1 MAQTK
6 CKIDIEMLL
15 VSSVGDGKFK
25 NTFFCKKGG
34 NFFLF
39 LFLKS
44 RVTWTCT
51 CHIPKI
57 LSLILN
63 WTLFRNQQIQGN
75 YDSYMTNYCQY
86 LHYSKYRAFKQLQL
100 IIKKIFIMLL
110 SFSKEKGVA
119 ENIFFQIFLRNSMYY
134 SMYLQLTHYL
144 T

>member
-1 MAQTK
+1 MQGGIK
-6 CKIDIEMLL
+6 LIKL
-15 VSSVGDGKFK
+15 
-25 NTFFCKKGG
+25 FFCKKGG

-119 ENIFFQIFLRNSMYY
+119 ENIFFPNIFKKFNVLFNVFTVDTLFNIVCVS
-134 SMYLQLTHYL
+134 SFQF
-144 T
+144 